1 MHRKNLSLILL
12 IGIVVGV
19 SFYLSSPQIKKQIQ
33 TKQLNILEPTN
44 ILENENVIEPT
55 NILENVIEDEELAL
69 EDENVIENVLEDEEL
84 ALEDENV
91 IENVLEDE
99 ELALEDQP
107 FVEEEPMYRSQEDIV
122 QDILSRSTLLN
133 PLMNSRMYR
142 GGWSPQSSQYRPYSS
157 RPENKVT
164 TPIRATTIPGLGNIA
179 RRFLKQI

>member
-69 EDENVIENVLEDEEL
+69 EDENVIENV
-84 ALEDENV
+84 
-91 IENVLEDE
+91 IEDE

-179 RRFLKQI
+179 RRFLRQI

>member
-55 NILENVIEDEELAL
+55 NILENVI
-69 EDENVIENVLEDEEL
+69 EDEEL

>member
-1 MHRKNLSLILL
+1 LILL

-69 EDENVIENVLEDEEL
+69 EDENVIENV
-84 ALEDENV
+84 
-91 IENVLEDE
+91 IEDE

-164 TPIRATTIPGLGNIA
+164 TTPIRATTIPGLGNIA

>member
-55 NILENVIEDEELAL
+55 NILENVI
-69 EDENVIENVLEDEEL
+69 EDEEL

-179 RRFLKQI
+179 RRFLRQI

>member
-33 TKQLNILEPTN
+33 TKQLNILEATN

-55 NILENVIEDEELAL
+55 NILENVI
-69 EDENVIENVLEDEEL
+69 EDEEL

-142 GGWSPQSSQYRPYSS
+142 GGWYPQSSQYRPYSS

>member
-84 ALEDENV
+84 ALED
-91 IENVLEDE
+91 
-99 ELALEDQP
+99 QP

-157 RPENKVT
+157 RPESKVT

-179 RRFLKQI
+179 RRFLRQI

>member
-55 NILENVIEDEELAL
+55 NILENVI
-69 EDENVIENVLEDEEL
+69 
-84 ALEDENV
+84 
-91 IENVLEDE
+91 EDE

-179 RRFLKQI
+179 RRFLRQI

>member
-1 MHRKNLSLILL
+1 LILL

-69 EDENVIENVLEDEEL
+69 EDENVIENV
-84 ALEDENV
+84 
-91 IENVLEDE
+91 IEDE